1 MRRRRGSGG
10 ERLLSASP
18 ADSPSQPAARSSPN
32 TKRAFLPPGGR
43 GHPLAAP
50 LTMIFL
56 LWFCWGFSLT
66 SGQQDSELLARYLE
80 ETLMVDSNF
89 PYHVAR
95 RVPRQGRFLQR
106 LETRPRMAEFT
117 VKSTIIS
124 RYAFTTV
131 SCNMVNSGSEAKE
144 GTFEMQI
151 PAAAFISNFT
161 MIIGDR
167 IYHGEVTAKVKKT
180 SNEDKERDNKH
191 SSPTDGG
198 ENGMETFKASG
209 TIPRKTHAIFTLHYE
224 ELLQRLLG
232 KYEYSVSIRPQ
243 QLVGRLR
250 VEVNILE
257 NSGISSLE
265 VLPLHNSKQR
275 GIKKD
280 DISPPPSTVIGQTKT
295 LAKVTFSPSVVQQTQ
310 IARNGI
316 LGDFII
322 RYDVNRELNVGDVQT
337 KDALFT
343 ILKDLRP
350 EDHFN
355 VIGFANRIKVWQ
367 QDRLVPVTP
376 NNIRD
381 AKKYIH
387 NISPTGGTNINE
399 AVQTSAKLLNN
410 YIAQNDIDARSV
422 SLIIFLTD
430 GRPTVGEMQSSK
442 ILSNTKEAIREKFC
456 LFTIGIGNDVDY
468 KLLERMSLENCG
480 MTRRVQEDEDAA
492 AQLKGFYDEIGTP
505 LLSDIRVDYPKDS
518 VEQVT
523 QNLFPNYFNGSEIV
537 IAGKLIE
544 RNSGKLHVEVT
555 ASNADKYIL
564 LKTDVAID
572 VPSKNDIRGSP
583 GMEDGKETQNYAER
597 AWSYLTIKEL
607 LNSWL
612 KSDDSEE
619 REHLMDKAKSLALT
633 YNFITPF
640 TSLKMKEL
648 HADLPKE
655 GHASLSTEGTG
666 ERVQSLQGHKAPPGV
681 PKQPDKQR
689 IKISRTS
696 ADGDP
701 HFVIDFPSSK
711 LAVCFNIDGQPGDIL
726 RLVSDHNES
735 GVTVNGQL
743 IGAPAPPNGHKKQRT
758 YFSTITI
765 LSNKPERSYVEIT
778 PTKVILDDGERFILP
793 CDRSVTVGSSGL
805 EVSIFANSSVTVAI
819 QGTIS
824 FVILIHQ
831 YKNPAPYQR
840 NHLGFYISNSKGLS
854 PQSHGLLGQ
863 FLHHE
868 VKLTQD
874 PLGGSPQL
882 VSQNSTGEP
891 NPRPVN
897 MLKVKGRLV
906 PVVWK
911 QRKIYNGEQEV
922 DCWFAKNNADKLI
935 DGDYKDYLAAHPF
948 DTGTSFGVANRL

>member
-1 MRRRRGSGG
+1 
-10 ERLLSASP
+10 
-18 ADSPSQPAARSSPN
+18 
-32 TKRAFLPPGGR
+32 
-43 GHPLAAP
+43 
-50 LTMIFL
+50 MISL
-56 LWFCWGFSLT
+56 LWLCWGFSLAA
-66 SGQQDSELLARYLE
+66 GQQDTELLARYLE
-80 ETLMVDSNF
+80 ETLMVDSDF
-89 PYHVAR
+89 RDHVAR
-95 RVPRQGRFLQR
+95 SRVPRQSKFLQR
-106 LETRPRMAEFT
+106 LETRPQMSEFT
-117 VKSTIIS
+117 VRSTIIS

-131 SCNMVNSGSEAKE
+131 SCTMVNRGSEAKE
-144 GTFEMQI
+144 ATFEMQI

-167 IYHGEVTAKVKKT
+167 IYHGEVTAKEKKP
-180 SNEDKERDNKH
+180 SNRDKERGNKH
-191 SSPTDGG
+191 SSSTDSG
-198 ENGMETFKASG
+198 ENGAETFKASG
-209 TIPRKTHAIFTLHYE
+209 TIPSKTHGIFLLHYE
-224 ELLQRLLG
+224 ELLQRRLG
-232 KYEYSVSIRPQ
+232 KYEYTVSVRPQ

-257 NSGISSLE
+257 NSGIISLE
-265 VLPLHNSKQR
+265 VPPLQNSKQK
-275 GIKKD
+275 GSKKVTD

-295 LAKVTFSPSVVQQTQ
+295 LAKVTFSPTIVQQNQ

-316 LGDFII
+316 LGDFIV
-322 RYDVNRELNVGDVQT
+322 RYDVNRELSVGDVQILNGYFVHYFAPQDLPPLPKNVVFVLDSSASMVGTKLRQT

-343 ILKDLRP
+343 ILQDLRP

-355 VIGFANRIKVWQ
+355 IIGFSNRIKVWQ
-367 QDRLVPVTP
+367 KDHLVPVTP
-376 NNIRD
+376 NNVRD

-387 NISPTGGTNINE
+387 NMSPTGGTNINE

-410 YIAQNDIDARSV
+410 YIGQNDIDARSV

-430 GRPTVGEMQSSK
+430 GRPTVGETQSSK

-480 MTRRVQEDEDAA
+480 RMRRIQEDEDAA

-537 IAGKLIE
+537 IAGKLIK

-555 ASNADKYIL
+555 ASNANKYIL
-564 LKTDVAID
+564 LKTDVAVD
-572 VPSKNDIRGSP
+572 HPSKNDIRGSP

-607 LNSWL
+607 MTSWV
-612 KSDDSEE
+612 KSDDSKEKVQ
-619 REHLMDKAKSLALT
+619 LMDKAKSLALT

-648 HADLPKE
+648 QAVQPTEEDK
-655 GHASLSTEGTG
+655 ASPSTEGIG
-666 ERVQSLQGHKAPPGV
+666 ERVQSLQGHKAPPGLS
-681 PKQPDKQR
+681 KLQDKQR
-689 IKISRTS
+689 IKISKTS

-726 RLVSDHNES
+726 RLVSDHNNS

-778 PTKVILDDGERFILP
+778 PSKVILDDGERLVLS
-793 CDRSVTVGSSGL
+793 CDRSAVVGNSGL
-805 EVSIFANSSVTVAI
+805 EVSIFAHSNVTVAI

-854 PQSHGLLGQ
+854 PHSHGLLGQ
-863 FLHHE
+863 FLYHE
-868 VKLTQD
+868 VKLIQD
-874 PLGGSPQL
+874 SLGGSPQL
-882 VSQNSTGEP
+882 VSQNSTEAP
-891 NPRPVN
+891 NLRAAN

-906 PVVWK
+906 PVMWK

-935 DGDYKDYLAAHPF
+935 DGDYRDYLAAHPF
-948 DTGTSFGVANRL
+948 DTGSSFGKTNRV